1 MMRVA
6 MCLVVLVLSCGC
18 SVFKAGKEMTQES
31 ARMLRPSAR
40 DYRDDAND
48 ERQQDAW
55 GTVGVQARGAQP
67 VEHES
72 DGLTRFTQS
81 AKARSINRS
90 LGVD

>member
-6 MCLVVLVLSCGC
+6 ICLVVSVLACGC

-31 ARMLRPSAR
+31 ARSLRPSAR
-40 DYRDDAND
+40 DYRDDVND
-48 ERQQDAW
+48 ERQQDVW
-55 GTVGVQARGAQP
+55 SSVGVQARGGQP
-67 VEHES
+67 VDHES

-90 LGVD
+90 LGVE